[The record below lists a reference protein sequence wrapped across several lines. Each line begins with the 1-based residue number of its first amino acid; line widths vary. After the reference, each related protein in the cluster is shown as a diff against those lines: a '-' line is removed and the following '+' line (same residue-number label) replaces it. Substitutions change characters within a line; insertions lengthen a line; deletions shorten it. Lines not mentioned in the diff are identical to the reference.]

1 MSGGTFGQESTL
13 TRSEVL
19 AGRGYGTATA
29 NGAAPEPALEELPAL
44 VVAEPARPTCAL
56 AGCAAPLPPRR
67 RRYCSTSC
75 AAEAERQRIRTTPP
89 SKPSSPRQPRT
100 PAKSAPSPPADAP
113 GHLALVEF
121 VAGLLAA
128 GSVAEVEVTIA
139 GATVVAR
146 AAPLVTGPVPL
157 R

>member
-1 MSGGTFGQESTL
+1 MPGGAYGEESTL

-19 AGRGYGTATA
+19 KSRGYTAA
-29 NGAAPEPALEELPAL
+29 VVAGNGAEPELEELPAM

-67 RRYCSTSC
+67 RRYCSTNC
-75 AAEAERQRIRTTPP
+75 AAEAERLRLRAPGRPRSPVLNAAPPP
-89 SKPSSPRQPRT
+89 S
-100 PAKSAPSPPADAP
+100 APPLADAT

-146 AAPLVTGPVPL
+146 ALQGPPA
-157 R
+157 